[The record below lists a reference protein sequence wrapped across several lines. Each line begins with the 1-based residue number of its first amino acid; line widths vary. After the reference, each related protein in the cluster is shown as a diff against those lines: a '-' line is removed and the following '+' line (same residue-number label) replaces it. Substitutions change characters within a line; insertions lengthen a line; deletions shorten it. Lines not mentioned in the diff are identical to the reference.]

1 MEILTYLMENIGF
14 PLLVAIVAIYIERYI
29 SEESNNK

>member
-1 MEILTYLMENIGF
+1 MEIVIYFMENIGF

-29 SEESNNK
+29 SKQSDDK